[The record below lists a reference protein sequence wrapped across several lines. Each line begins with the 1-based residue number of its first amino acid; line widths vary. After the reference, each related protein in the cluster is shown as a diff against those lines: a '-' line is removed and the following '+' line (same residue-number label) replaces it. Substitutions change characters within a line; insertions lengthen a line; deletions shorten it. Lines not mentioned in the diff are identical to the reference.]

1 MRLNQFMIDCMYCMA
16 RKRGPKDRIDKPHTP
31 GERFD
36 VLEGLMRVTD
46 TVLYV
51 LAILLYDAASW

>member
-1 MRLNQFMIDCMYCMA
+1 MIDCMYCMA